1 MCRGAV
7 MLNDEWGGVSAM
19 SSAANFRQK
28 TLYLDTKNGCFTVR
42 SFCTPRQIEKLSF
55 ITPPVHG
62 SSPPLVV
69 DKEKLIKTASRKD
82 VNVTLAFREDG
93 VIAGLGILEY
103 PAPQDRWNLV
113 GDRVMMEVSIIE
125 VRRPWRGNGLA
136 QNILHLTVDH
146 PTAENR
152 IFYMVGYSWTWDLN
166 GNNDTAM
173 EYRNALIQLFSG
185 EGFNIFQTNEPNVML
200 RPENLFMARIGSA
213 VSSEMVYRFKLTRF
227 NLLKAA

>member
-1 MCRGAV
+1 MTSGGSAV
-7 MLNDEWGGVSAM
+7 
-19 SSAANFRQK
+19 SSAENFRQK

-55 ITPPVHG
+55 IKPPPVHG
-62 SSPPLVV
+62 SPPPLVV

-103 PAPQDRWNLV
+103 PGPQDRWNLV
-113 GDRVMMEVSIIE
+113 GDRAMMEVSIIE

-146 PTAENR
+146 PMAENR

-166 GNNDTAM
+166 GNNDTVM

-185 EGFNIFQTNEPNVML
+185 EGFNLFQTNEPNVML
-200 RPENLFMARIGSA
+200 RSENLFMARIGSA

-227 NLLKAA
+227 NLLKSA

>member
-1 MCRGAV
+1 
-7 MLNDEWGGVSAM
+7 M
-19 SSAANFRQK
+19 SSAENFRQK

-55 ITPPVHG
+55 IKPPPAHG
-62 SSPPLVV
+62 SPPPLVV

-103 PAPQDRWNLV
+103 PGPQDRWNLV
-113 GDRVMMEVSIIE
+113 GDRAMMEVSIIE

-146 PTAENR
+146 PMAENR

-200 RPENLFMARIGSA
+200 RSENLFMARIGSA

-227 NLLKAA
+227 NLLKSA